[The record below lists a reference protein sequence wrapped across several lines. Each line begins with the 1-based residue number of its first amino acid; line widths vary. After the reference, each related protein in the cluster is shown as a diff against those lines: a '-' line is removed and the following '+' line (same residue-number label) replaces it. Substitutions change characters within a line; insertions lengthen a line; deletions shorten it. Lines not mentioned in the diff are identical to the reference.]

1 MHSLRVY
8 FRSCL
13 SPIYVQT
20 VFKIQESELSVL
32 KDDRLAF
39 GMGTKF
45 RKFLGIHFALEK
57 KNIRNVILQGE
68 LHSNALAAF
77 SFLFY
82 NFGYKVHTICYARDQ
97 NKTSANSIFVRRN
110 SHCLKKYNSRSE
122 WKKKVFEIESEIA
135 EEFEIIKNTDENGVL
150 IPEYGF
156 CRGALDGLDSLW
168 GQIPI
173 ERYDR
178 LVIDLG
184 SGTTWL
190 SANRFFQNRI
200 PVIGVCIGLSKKK
213 MLVWL
218 NEKKTFLDLK
228 TIEIDENQIID
239 SKIRVGFGSRN
250 IEILE
255 YCKSFYEKY
264 KIPIEPIYSGKTL
277 YEIEA
282 LIRSG
287 QWNGRTLYLHQ
298 GGLWNFLDS
307 FSLPKFKS

>member
-1 MHSLRVY
+1 
-8 FRSCL
+8 
-13 SPIYVQT
+13 
-20 VFKIQESELSVL
+20 
-32 KDDRLAF
+32 
-39 GMGTKF
+39 
-45 RKFLGIHFALEK
+45 
-57 KNIRNVILQGE
+57 
-68 LHSNALAAF
+68 
-77 SFLFY
+77 
-82 NFGYKVHTICYARDQ
+82 
-97 NKTSANSIFVRRN
+97 
-110 SHCLKKYNSRSE
+110 
-122 WKKKVFEIESEIA
+122 
-135 EEFEIIKNTDENGVL
+135 
-150 IPEYGF
+150 
-156 CRGALDGLDSLW
+156 
-168 GQIPI
+168 
-173 ERYDR
+173 
-178 LVIDLG
+178 
-184 SGTTWL
+184 
-190 SANRFFQNRI
+190 
-200 PVIGVCIGLSKKK
+200 

-307 FSLPKFKS
+307 FKSRS